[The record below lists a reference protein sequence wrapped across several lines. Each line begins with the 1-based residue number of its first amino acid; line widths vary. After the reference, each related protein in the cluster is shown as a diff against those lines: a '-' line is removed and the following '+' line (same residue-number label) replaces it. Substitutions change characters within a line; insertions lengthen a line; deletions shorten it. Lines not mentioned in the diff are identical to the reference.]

1 MTTKID
7 LQALAWLVAEATV
20 RCRSCE
26 GDGSYIITVGNDD
39 ESSGS
44 HEEDLMCSS
53 CGGTGEVLRFPEMSQ
68 PCLGS
73 NNELL
78 HQGIRLPPDKHEY
91 CRGTGRVP
99 IAPDAGKLLAVM
111 AEAGFH
117 FQGAHNPE
125 TKITEVHFWV
135 GARTDQANT
144 RSISR
149 TSADFTTIVYEAAVK
164 AMEASK

>member
-99 IAPDAGKLLAVM
+99 IEPDAGKLLDLMRGAGYYIEIRLGADSIC
-111 AEAGFH
+111 AEVFPNIKSYKQLVNIEGK
-117 FQGAHNPE
+117 E
-125 TKITEVHFWV
+125 
-135 GARTDQANT
+135 
-144 RSISR
+144 
-149 TSADFTTIVYEAAVK
+149 FTLTVYEAVVK
-164 AMEASK
+164 AMEASHAG